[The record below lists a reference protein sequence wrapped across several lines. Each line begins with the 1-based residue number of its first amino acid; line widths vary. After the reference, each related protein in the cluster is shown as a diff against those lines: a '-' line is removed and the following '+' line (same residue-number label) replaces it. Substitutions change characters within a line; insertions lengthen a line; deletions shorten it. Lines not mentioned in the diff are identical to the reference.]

1 MKIGIITFWE
11 STDNYG
17 QVLQAYALQKVLKDL
32 GHEPFQIRYSLK
44 ASQSQKHQSSI
55 FKKIIKVLLVYP
67 LFTSYRS
74 KKAKQEDNIWYALI

>member
-17 QVLQAYALQKVLKDL
+17 QVLQAYALQQVLKSM

-44 ASQSQKHQSSI
+44 ASLSQSFHKTSLV
-55 FKKIIKVLLVYP
+55 KKILKVLLVYP
-67 LFTSYRS
+67 ALKTLRRE
-74 KKAKQEDNIWYALI
+74 KKKKQMKRVG